1 MVSFLY
7 HIPYFLGDIRSFMHS
22 DLSTD
27 GTTVRTALLL
37 AAGMGSRLSP
47 LTDSTPKC
55 LVEVNR
61 IPILERLMR
70 SLCSHGFK
78 RLIVVTGHLSEVI
91 EDYLGCRYAD
101 IEITYIHSPLYKT
114 TNNIYSLWLAGKII
128 KEPFLLIESDLVF
141 QPELLA
147 PMLQPDRVAISKM
160 LPWMNGTTV
169 TLNQQHQLDAFCL
182 GTASRNDAS
191 HYKTVNIYNFSRKT
205 WKLIWDQLDQ
215 YIAAGKVNGYYE
227 AVFAKMVA
235 EGTIS
240 FAPVFFDP
248 ARWYEI
254 DTLEDLSAA
263 ERMFPESSKG
273 KVAMGERL
281 APLREATSSRSRNA
295 LDLGK
300 ISIPTKP
307 LLSPLP
313 LNTAI

>member
-1 MVSFLY
+1 
-7 HIPYFLGDIRSFMHS
+7 MHR
-22 DLSTD
+22 DLSND
-27 GTTVRTALLL
+27 GTPVRTALLL

-78 RLIVVTGHLSEVI
+78 RLFVVTGHLSEVI
-91 EDYLGCRYAD
+91 EDYLGSHYAN
-101 IEITYIHSPLYKT
+101 IEITYIHSPRYNT
-114 TNNIYSLWLAGKII
+114 TNNIYSLWLAGKVID
-128 KEPFLLIESDLVF
+128 EPFLLIESDLVF
-141 QPELLA
+141 QPELLT

-169 TLNQQHQLDAFCL
+169 TLDQQHQLEAFCL

-205 WKLIWDQLDQ
+205 WELIWARLDQ
-215 YIAAGKVNGYYE
+215 YISAGKVNGYYE
-227 AVFAKMVA
+227 AVFAEMVA

-240 FAPVFFDP
+240 FVPVFFDP

-263 ERMFPESSKG
+263 ETMFPEPSTV

-281 APLREATSSRSRNA
+281 APLREAISNRSRNA
-295 LDLGK
+295 LDRIEDP
-300 ISIPTKP
+300 ISAKP

-313 LNTAI
+313 LTTAI

>member
-1 MVSFLY
+1 
-7 HIPYFLGDIRSFMHS
+7 MHR
-22 DLSTD
+22 DLSNDDTP
-27 GTTVRTALLL
+27 VRTALLL

-70 SLCSHGFK
+70 SLRDHGFK
-78 RLIVVTGHLSEVI
+78 RLFVVTGHLSKVI
-91 EDYLGCRYAD
+91 EDYLGSHYAD
-101 IEITYIHSPLYKT
+101 IEITYIHSPLYNT
-114 TNNIYSLWLAGKII
+114 TNNIYSLWLAGKVIDG
-128 KEPFLLIESDLVF
+128 PFLLIESDLVF
-141 QPELLA
+141 QPNLLT

-169 TLNQQHQLDAFCL
+169 TLDQQHQLEAFCL
-182 GTASRNDAS
+182 GSASRNDAS
-191 HYKTVNIYNFSRKT
+191 HYKTVNIYNFSQKT
-205 WKLIWDQLDQ
+205 WKLIWARLDQ
-215 YIAAGKVNGYYE
+215 YISAGKVNGYYE
-227 AVFAKMVA
+227 AVFAEMVA

-240 FAPVFFDP
+240 FEPVFFDP

-263 ERMFPESSKG
+263 ETMFPEPSTV

-281 APLREATSSRSRNA
+281 APLREAISNRSKNA
-295 LDLGK
+295 LDR
-300 ISIPTKP
+300 IEIPIPANP

-313 LNTAI
+313 LTTAI

>member
-1 MVSFLY
+1 MYRNLSSDG
-7 HIPYFLGDIRSFMHS
+7 IP
-22 DLSTD
+22 
-27 GTTVRTALLL
+27 VRTALLL

-55 LVEVNR
+55 LVAVNR

-70 SLCSHGFK
+70 SLRSHGFK

-91 EDYLGCRYAD
+91 EDYLGRRYAGID
-101 IEITYIHSPLYKT
+101 ISYVHSPRYKT

-128 KEPFLLIESDLVF
+128 NEPFLLIESDLVF

-169 TLNQQHQLDAFCL
+169 TLDQRQQLEAFYL
-182 GTASRNDAS
+182 GADSRNDGS
-191 HYKTVNIYNFSRKT
+191 HYKTVNIYNFSMKT
-205 WKLIWDQLDQ
+205 WKLIWKRLDQ
-215 YIAAGKVNGYYE
+215 YISAGDVSGYYE
-227 AVFAKMVA
+227 AVIAEMVE
-235 EGTIS
+235 EGSIS

-263 ERMFPESSKG
+263 EQLLAEHSKV
-273 KVAMGERL
+273 KVAVGEIL
-281 APLREATSSRSRNA
+281 APLKEAINNRSKKGLGLKKVPIPAKSLPFPRPLTTS
-295 LDLGK
+295 
-300 ISIPTKP
+300 I
-307 LLSPLP
+307 
-313 LNTAI
+313 